1 MKSNFKRWMSLKGR
15 NLNKLEQQ
23 KKWEEK
29 VMARKSNGRQ
39 QECNK
44 SEGSHG
50 GQRGQEKGEEKE
62 RQGTGG
68 SVAWE
73 PKPGNTV

>member
-1 MKSNFKRWMSLKGR
+1 
-15 NLNKLEQQ
+15 
-23 KKWEEK
+23 
-29 VMARKSNGRQ
+29 MARKSNGRQ

-50 GQRGQEKGEEKE
+50 GQRGQEKGQEKGEEIE